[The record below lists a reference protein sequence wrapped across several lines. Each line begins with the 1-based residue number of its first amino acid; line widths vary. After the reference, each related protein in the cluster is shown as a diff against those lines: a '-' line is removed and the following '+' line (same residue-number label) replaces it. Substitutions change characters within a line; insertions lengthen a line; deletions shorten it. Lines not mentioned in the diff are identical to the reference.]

1 MVEVTV
7 LEGNEA
13 STEVSQIAHSG
24 KSQSLCLRTLSYL
37 VEKPTWTRMEAPA
50 GHHQH
55 QLVSYESEPPCG
67 SFSPVKTSDDSS
79 PDDIQVQPN
88 EKCPAKSFPNS

>member
-24 KSQSLCLRTLSYL
+24 KSQSLCLRTLKQPCGKTHL
-37 VEKPTWTRMEAPA
+37 DKTEAPA

-79 PDDIQVQPN
+79 PDDIQVQLN